1 MNYQTFVSLIDLF
14 PQTKALC
21 LGDIMLDQFIYGSVD
36 RISPEAPVPIFHIKR
51 RIEMLGGAGNVVRN
65 LSSLH
70 GNVHFIGVV
79 GNDLVGKKISE
90 QLQNIDRI
98 SFDLVQDEHR
108 CSTQKVRYV
117 SGSHQLLRVDEEFT
131 GHLDQDTQNKVLKL
145 YEKALETVHVVVFS
159 DYGKGFFYPVFHPTT
174 HSIG

>member
-117 SGSHQLLRVDEEFT
+117 SGSHQLLRGNRRTIF
-131 GHLDQDTQNKVLKL
+131 LI
-145 YEKALETVHVVVFS
+145 
-159 DYGKGFFYPVFHPTT
+159 T
-174 HSIG
+174 HSQLSCQMLCICCTASIAKKQYFSALLK